1 MSFALTV
8 VSVSAAAETTAAAIP
23 GAQSVLTT
31 LMGLGLILALI
42 FAASWVLKRIGHL
55 PAANKGLV
63 RIVGGVSLGARER
76 VVVVD
81 VDDAR
86 LVLGVSPGRV
96 QTLHVMSA
104 PESFERSLDAA
115 KEVAQ

>member
-1 MSFALTV
+1 
-8 VSVSAAAETTAAAIP
+8 
-23 GAQSVLTT
+23 
-31 LMGLGLILALI
+31 
-42 FAASWVLKRIGHL
+42 VLKRIGHL